1 MNCKNCQGEL
11 TSKYCPNCGQ
21 SANLKRIDGNYI
33 MHEIKHVLHF
43 EKGILFTIRE
53 LLIRP
58 GENVRHFIT
67 ENRNRL
73 VKPIIFII
81 VTSLLYTLT
90 IHFFHIEDGYIKFT
104 VSGTEK
110 SAAVD
115 IVNWIQAH
123 YGYSNIVI
131 GIFITLWL
139 KIFFKKFDY
148 NFYEILILLCFVIGM
163 EMLLLTVFA
172 TFQGLT
178 HLNVMKIGSITGV
191 IYFLWAIGQFF
202 DKKQKITYVKG
213 LASYMLGMITF
224 IISAILLGA
233 LIDWIVKQ

>member
-1 MNCKNCQGEL
+1 MNCKNCQVEI

-33 MHEIKHVLHF
+33 IHEIEHVLHF

-58 GENVRHFIT
+58 GENVRHFIC

-81 VTSLLYTLT
+81 VTSLLYTLA
-90 IHFFHIEDGYIKFT
+90 IHYFHIEDGYIKFT
-104 VSGTEK
+104 VSGTGK
-110 SAAVD
+110 SATVD

-123 YGYSNIVI
+123 YGYSNIII
-131 GIFITLWL
+131 GIFITFWL

-148 NFYEILILLCFVIGM
+148 NFY
-163 EMLLLTVFA
+163 
-172 TFQGLT
+172 
-178 HLNVMKIGSITGV
+178 
-191 IYFLWAIGQFF
+191 
-202 DKKQKITYVKG
+202 
-213 LASYMLGMITF
+213 
-224 IISAILLGA
+224 
-233 LIDWIVKQ
+233 